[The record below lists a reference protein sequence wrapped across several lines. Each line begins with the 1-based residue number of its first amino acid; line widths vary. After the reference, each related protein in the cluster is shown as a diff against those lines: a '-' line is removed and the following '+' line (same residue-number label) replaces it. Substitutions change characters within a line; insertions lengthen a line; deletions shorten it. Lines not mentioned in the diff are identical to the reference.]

1 MAIPASEQW
10 TALFLPQLLFAAD
23 PERLYSGGPAPRALL
38 IEDRIAARN
47 REAVRLGVRRCMNA
61 KEALLQTPAL
71 QLERSG
77 QLVGQ
82 ELSSI
87 LLSIAQSFGA
97 ALLLQAPNSG
107 AAAIIVHADQSALQ
121 QLLDTVLRLKFEA
134 FGGSGSS
141 PQNAL
146 SAAVKE
152 AQSVQADYDARAF
165 NAYRS

>member
-1 MAIPASEQW
+1 MPKKPSYK
-10 TALFLPQLLFAAD
+10 
-23 PERLYSGGPAPRALL
+23 R
-38 IEDRIAARN
+38 
-47 REAVRLGVRRCMNA
+47 
-61 KEALLQTPAL
+61 PAL

-121 QLLDTVLRLKFEA
+121 QLLGTVLRLKFEA

-141 PQNAL
+141 PQNRVECCREGSPIRSGRL
-146 SAAVKE
+146 RCPS
-152 AQSVQADYDARAF
+152 AF

>member
-23 PERLYSGGPAPRALL
+23 PERLHSRGPTPTALL

-47 REAVRLGVRRCMNA
+47 REAVRLGVRRFMNA

-77 QLVGQ
+77 QLIGQ

-107 AAAIIVHADQSALQ
+107 AAAKSF
-121 QLLDTVLRLKFEA
+121 KFQTEN
-134 FGGSGSS
+134 S
-141 PQNAL
+141 
-146 SAAVKE
+146 VK
-152 AQSVQADYDARAF
+152 
-165 NAYRS
+165 